1 MGQNFQN
8 YSQKKFLKTN
18 KNAKE
23 IIVKNIYFYNMTLK
37 FYFQDLINYQKQ
49 NRKYVTEFSLI
60 LTFNFTFEY
69 LVEMLFFKLE
79 LAIYV

>member
-1 MGQNFQN
+1 
-8 YSQKKFLKTN
+8 
-18 KNAKE
+18 
-23 IIVKNIYFYNMTLK
+23 MTLK

-60 LTFNFTFEY
+60 LTFNYTFEY